1 MIHRWSITLACWTL
15 LLSLHSLA
23 PSTLF
28 GQTRIVIDTK
38 KTGLPISSLIYGANH
53 RFLHNGFGMW
63 DAAGQCSFPKFD
75 AVYDDI
81 GFTSVRYP
89 GGTLANLF
97 RWKQAIGPVDKR
109 EIQSVH
115 GAKRYLD
122 PDRAVF
128 GVDEWARWCE
138 RHHAELVYMYGIG
151 YGSADDAA
159 DLVEYLN
166 APIGTNPRGGVAWA
180 EVRAAN
186 GHPRPY
192 GLKYIEIGN
201 EVNLG
206 SDQKYWLNGT
216 TDPLRA
222 YALGATASFEK
233 QPVGLIDDQNESASF
248 SDGRPG
254 QVKYVK
260 FPPMNESDISVYV
273 GGELWS
279 RVARLDGAGP
289 GKIYEVDP
297 QVGRIVFGN
306 GAEGE
311 IPSARRQVAAS
322 YRTTHDGFTAY
333 YRAIKAVDPNVRILS
348 CWDDEKFVE
357 LMGNQHPY
365 DGIVAHPYTWNAGKM
380 LRGLSAGDYHDRVM
394 QQPKIHAQRLQ
405 NLQTLMRARAGR
417 VRGKKMSVI
426 CTEYGVGDRGPSGRY
441 QSSLDHGLWSAQ
453 MLIHFMRMGMPLA
466 HKHALIESFGQ
477 EMIGPPPDFIETAVA
492 RTFKMFTHLF
502 GSRLADARLIGNP
515 QRKVFDGST
524 LAILEAA
531 VSRDTQDRVCLMVV
545 NRDREHDVAAAVELR
560 GTPGTSLTIWTL
572 NGPDF
577 ASYNTVEKPDTVR
590 ISEATRTMTGSSFKH
605 RFPAHS
611 ITAIRVAR

>member
-1 MIHRWSITLACWTL
+1 MHRWSVTLACCAL
-15 LLSLHSLA
+15 LLSLHSVA
-23 PSTLF
+23 PSALV
-28 GQTRIVIDTK
+28 GQTRIAIDAQK
-38 KTGLPISSLIYGANH
+38 AGLPISSLIYGANH
-53 RFLHNGFGMW
+53 RFLHSGFGMW
-63 DAAGQCSFPKFD
+63 DPAGQRSFPKFD

-81 GFTSVRYP
+81 GFTSLRYP

-109 EIQSVH
+109 GIQSVH
-115 GAKRYLD
+115 GATRYLE

-138 RHHAELVYMYGIG
+138 RHYAELVYMYGIG
-151 YGSADDAA
+151 YGSSDDAA
-159 DLVEYLN
+159 DLVEYMN
-166 APIGTNPRGGVAWA
+166 APVGTNPSGGVAWA

-192 GLKYIEIGN
+192 RLRYIEIGN

-222 YALGATASFEK
+222 YAFGATASFEK
-233 QPVGLIDDQNESASF
+233 QSVGLIDDQNDSASF

-260 FPPMNESDISVYV
+260 YPPMDESDIRVYV

-279 RVARLDGAGP
+279 RVARLGGARRE
-289 GKIYEVDP
+289 KIYEVDP
-297 QVGRIVFGN
+297 QAGTIVFGD

-311 IPSARRQVAAS
+311 IPPAGRQIVAS
-322 YRTTHDGFTAY
+322 YRTTRDGFTAY
-333 YRAIKAVDPNVRILS
+333 YRAIKAVDPNVRVFS
-348 CWDDEKFVE
+348 CWDDEQFVQ

-365 DGIVAHPYTWNAGKM
+365 DGIVAHPYTWNVGNM
-380 LRGLSAGDYHDRVM
+380 LRGLSAGDHHDRVM
-394 QQPKIHAQRLQ
+394 QQPEIHAQRLQ
-405 NLQTLMRARAGR
+405 RLQTLMRARAGR

-426 CTEYGVGDRGPSGRY
+426 CTEYGIGDRGPSGRY
-441 QSSLDHGLWSAQ
+441 RSSLDQGLWAAQ

-477 EMIGPPPDFIETAVA
+477 ELIGPPPDFIQTAAA

-502 GSRLADARLIGNP
+502 GSRLVDVLLIDNP
-515 QRKVFDGST
+515 ERKIFDGST
-524 LAILEAA
+524 LTMLEAA
-531 VSRDTQDRVCLMVV
+531 ASRDRQGRVCLMVV
-545 NRDREHDVAAAVELR
+545 NRDREHDVAAAVEVR
-560 GTPGTSLTIWTL
+560 GASGTSLTIWTL

-590 ISEATRTMTGSSFKH
+590 ISEETRTMTGSSFKH